1 MIVTDTWASS
11 YELGL
16 EIEEAKKA
24 ELGSYAR
31 FYTIGTGLADAFD
44 KLVDEP
50 LDAAGVWY
58 FSSFSDHSI
67 DMAYTATFSEDVDE
81 SQLAQSYKMVAS
93 FFSSGDCTFEKPE
106 PNHYIGT
113 MGTGWYDEKWD
124 RHSAQLTQDCTFDPD
139 EQVMTYNH
147 HVYVPDVNRE
157 IDDYYK
163 VTYLGDDTYEI
174 DTGKE
179 FINAVYSDGILGDFT
194 YYMWNDKGDAYKYQI
209 ERTGDELK
217 IFIDGKEVQ

>member
-1 MIVTDTWASS
+1 M
-11 YELGL
+11 
-16 EIEEAKKA
+16 
-24 ELGSYAR
+24 GSYAR